1 MNQSK
6 TVKNRI
12 YLRYTCSIT
21 DDFRMSLCNWWEKQK
36 QQTQI
41 STWNIRTWAQ
51 KEKLDNDVREKE
63 KMIIN
68 LIGVHEM
75 RWKGSGKIISDKQT
89 IIEAVINAIKEDHCM
104 TMQ

>member
-1 MNQSK
+1 MQLVGK
-6 TVKNRI
+6 TKTTN
-12 YLRYTCSIT
+12 
-21 DDFRMSLCNWWEKQK
+21 K
-36 QQTQI
+36 QQKITFQI

-68 LIGVHEM
+68 LTGVHEM

-89 IIEAVINAIKEDHCM
+89 IIQAVINVIKEDHCM
-104 TMQ
+104 TMK

>member
-1 MNQSK
+1 
-6 TVKNRI
+6 
-12 YLRYTCSIT
+12 
-21 DDFRMSLCNWWEKQK
+21 MSLCNWWEKQK
-36 QQTQI
+36 QQTQT

-104 TMQ
+104 TMK